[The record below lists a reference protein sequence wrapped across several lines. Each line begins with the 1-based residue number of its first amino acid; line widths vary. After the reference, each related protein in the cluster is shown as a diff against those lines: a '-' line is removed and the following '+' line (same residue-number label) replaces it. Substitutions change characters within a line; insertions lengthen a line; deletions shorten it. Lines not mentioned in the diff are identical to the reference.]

1 MKKEITRK
9 GKGGNERNWKR
20 RNERRTEKG
29 WKGKKM
35 DKMRGNKKIREG
47 EGGR

>member
-1 MKKEITRK
+1 MKKEILRK
-9 GKGGNERNWKR
+9 GMGGNERNGKR

-29 WKGKKM
+29 LKGKKM
-35 DKMRGNKKIREG
+35 KGNKKIREG